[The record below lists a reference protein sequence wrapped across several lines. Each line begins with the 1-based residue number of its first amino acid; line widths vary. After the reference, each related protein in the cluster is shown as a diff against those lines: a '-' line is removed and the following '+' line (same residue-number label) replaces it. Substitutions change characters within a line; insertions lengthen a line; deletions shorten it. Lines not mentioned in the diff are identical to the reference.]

1 MPDEG
6 NVEQR
11 KYWDGDA
18 GHHWVA
24 EADRYDAINRRYGEL
39 VVDALSPAA
48 GEAILDV
55 GCGNGAVAL
64 EVARRV
70 GADGSVLGLDLSGPM
85 LGVARGR
92 AAEAGLDQA
101 RFEQGDAQI
110 HPLPA
115 ASFDGV
121 VSRFG
126 VMFFNDPV
134 AAFTNLAQA
143 TKPGGRLAFACWQ
156 DLLANEWLMVPA
168 GAALQ
173 HVPFPELGEPGA
185 PGPFSFADPERV
197 HAVLDA
203 AGWTGVALEDT
214 HEPMQMGSSADDV
227 VTFLKGTDMAA
238 TLLADAPDDVVE
250 AAWAAV
256 REVLE
261 ERVGPDGLVL
271 SGKVWIVTARRG

>member
-11 KYWDGDA
+11 DYWDGDA
-18 GHHWVA
+18 GHHWVEEA
-24 EADRYDAINRRYGEL
+24 ERYDAINRRYGEL

-70 GADGSVLGLDLSGPM
+70 GADGSVLGLDL
-85 LGVARGR
+85 
-92 AAEAGLDQA
+92 A

-197 HAVLDA
+197 HTVLDA
-203 AGWTGVALEDT
+203 AGWTGVELADA
-214 HEPMQMGSSADDV
+214 HEPMRMGSSADDV

-238 TLLADAPDDVVE
+238 TLLADAPTDVVE